1 MEKKL
6 LHGAVFKRV
15 VSLAMTLVMLLS
27 FFPGVIPARAATEDT
42 MLYLKPNANW
52 LSDNARFAVYYW
64 NDGGSAWLDLADEN
78 KDGYYE
84 VAFPSGYSKLIFCR
98 MNPATTENKWENK
111 WNQTADL
118 TLTDGYNC
126 CVIADEAWD
135 GAGEWDTFIPEEEE
149 PVIPESSEPP
159 AEPADSYYVAGDSS
173 LCGSNWSENDSNNK
187 MTHVSNG
194 VYEKVY
200 TNVAAGTYNLKVTN
214 GTWDKNWGDNG
225 NNYTFVVSATCDV
238 TVSFDANSQTV
249 SVTGEHV
256 GKETGLEINTM
267 HAVGNGSGNWLG
279 GKNWEVTANTMT
291 EISDNVYEI
300 TFEDVPEGSAYEFK
314 FAANAAWTHSWGGGG
329 AEGEAVYNGQNIKLT
344 VSYALADVTLKLDMT
359 GYNHD
364 TKTGAVYSVTVTE
377 VEAEPAVDYYL
388 VGYING
394 ADYGCNDD
402 YANLGAYKFVDGKLT
417 ATFEQDSYVF
427 VKTGDNA
434 NWYMSE
440 GYAANSPA
448 TLYNTTV
455 GLTDANKLFVPGGKE
470 LTFTLVVNADDTLTL
485 SYTASG
491 TEVPEDYTTVTIHF
505 LKPEGWGNTI
515 NAYLWNNGAVPG
527 YEDYNTWPG
536 KAVSANAEHAGW
548 YDLVVSTEQPMA
560 FNFIFNDGGNQTADL
575 YTGSITGDT
584 ELWVVGNNVLTTAP
598 GEWSGDYT
606 YTANIHFRKP
616 ADWADTINA
625 WIWNDNGAIPGYEQY
640 QTTWPGA
647 PIEADA
653 VNSGWYNV
661 SVTVDENSGFS
672 FILNDGSKQTAD
684 LSTGTL
690 DVITHLWVV
699 DGQVQHSAPDGWVDA
714 SRTVHVPGTFP
725 GPSWDAGSNQMTYD
739 ADLGLYVYTFEDVP
753 AANYEYKIS
762 INKSWNENY
771 GAGGVK
777 DGANMSVSVPETMDV
792 TVYYNDRSHF
802 STTSVTYIFAD
813 IALSGTGIPEGTKLK
828 DNDLSGIYSA
838 SVDMA
843 AGTYTDVKLTYNGK
857 DYLMQLQQRES
868 ERTGIPSLKI
878 SFNNVFGYYI
888 EVRNTYKE
896 NVPADWIRKQTL
908 VNAERYITQELKE
921 YEEKILGAEEK
932 ILALESQIYNNLV
945 ADLASYI
952 PAIQVNA
959 SHLARLDV
967 LLSFANISRTYKYI
981 RPVISEDDVLDIKQG
996 RHPVIERQMAVGE
1009 SYIPNDL
1016 YLDSDKQQII
1026 IVTGPNMAGK
1036 SALLRQTALITLMA
1050 QIGCFVPADSAVI
1063 GLVDKIF
1070 TRVGASDNISAG
1082 ESTFMVEM
1090 TEASNILN
1098 NLSGHSLV
1106 LFDELGRGTSTYD
1119 GMSIAWAIVEYIHEY
1134 AKGRARTLFATHY
1147 HELTVLESL
1156 MEGVKNYNIAVK
1168 KRGDDI
1174 TFLRKIVKGGADES
1188 YGIEVA
1194 KLAGIPESI
1203 IRRAKDILKEL
1214 TLAEPSDTNA
1224 QAGKADIIDNGQ
1236 LSLLNP
1242 VNDAITEKLNKVDI
1256 NTLTPI
1262 EAINLIYEL
1271 KKLL

>member
-6 LHGAVFKRV
+6 LHGAAFKRV
-15 VSLAMTLVMLLS
+15 VSLVMTFVMLLS

-64 NDGGSAWLDLADEN
+64 NDSGSAWQDLADEN
-78 KDGYYE
+78 EDGYYE

-98 MNPATTENKWENK
+98 MNPATTENNWDNK

-126 CVIADEAWD
+126 CVIADGAWD
-135 GAGEWDTFIPEEEE
+135 GAGEWDTFTPEEEE

-159 AEPADSYYVAGDSS
+159 AEPADSYYVAGDKS
-173 LCGSNWSENDSNNK
+173 LCGSEWSADDSNNK
-187 MTHVSNG
+187 MTHVSG
-194 VYEKVY
+194 SKYEKVY

-225 NNYTFVVSATCDV
+225 NNYTFVVSAACDV
-238 TVSFDANSQTV
+238 TVSFDADTGIVAV
-249 SVTGEHV
+249 SGEHV
-256 GKETGLEINTM
+256 GKENGLEINSM

-279 GKNWEVTANTMT
+279 GKNWDVAANAMT

-300 TFEDVPEGSAYEFK
+300 TFKNVSEGTAYEFK

-329 AEGEAVYNGQNIKLT
+329 AEGEAVYNGQNIKLA

-364 TKTGAVYSVTVTE
+364 TKTGAVYAVTMTE
-377 VEAEPAVDYYL
+377 VVEEPEATYIVAGTPGLCGSEWNPADETNKMSRQEDGTYVKVFEGVEPETYEFK
-388 VGYING
+388 ITNG
-394 ADYGCNDD
+394 TWDQSWG
-402 YANLGAYKFVDGKLT
+402 DGG
-417 ATFEQDSYVF
+417 SNY
-427 VKTGDNA
+427 
-434 NWYMSE
+434 
-440 GYAANSPA
+440 
-448 TLYNTTV
+448 
-455 GLTDANKLFVPGGKE
+455 
-470 LTFTLVVNADDTLTL
+470 TFTLAEKSDVTIVFDPATEKITVT
-485 SYTASG
+485 STPVAS
-491 TEVPEDYTTVTIHF
+491 VPEGYTNVTIHF

-536 KAVSANAEHAGW
+536 KAVSANTEHAGW
-548 YDLVVSTEQPMA
+548 YDLVVCTEQPMA

-647 PIEADA
+647 PIEVDA

-777 DGANMSVSVPETMDV
+777 DGPNMSVSVPETMDV

-802 STTSVTYIFAD
+802 SATSVTYVFAD
-813 IALSGTGIPEGTKLK
+813 IDLSGTGIPEGTKLK
-828 DNDLSGIYSA
+828 DNDLSGI
-838 SVDMA
+838 
-843 AGTYTDVKLTYNGK
+843 
-857 DYLMQLQQRES
+857 
-868 ERTGIPSLKI
+868 
-878 SFNNVFGYYI
+878 
-888 EVRNTYKE
+888 
-896 NVPADWIRKQTL
+896 
-908 VNAERYITQELKE
+908 
-921 YEEKILGAEEK
+921 
-932 ILALESQIYNNLV
+932 
-945 ADLASYI
+945 
-952 PAIQVNA
+952 
-959 SHLARLDV
+959 
-967 LLSFANISRTYKYI
+967 
-981 RPVISEDDVLDIKQG
+981 
-996 RHPVIERQMAVGE
+996 
-1009 SYIPNDL
+1009 
-1016 YLDSDKQQII
+1016 
-1026 IVTGPNMAGK
+1026 
-1036 SALLRQTALITLMA
+1036 
-1050 QIGCFVPADSAVI
+1050 
-1063 GLVDKIF
+1063 
-1070 TRVGASDNISAG
+1070 
-1082 ESTFMVEM
+1082 
-1090 TEASNILN
+1090 
-1098 NLSGHSLV
+1098 
-1106 LFDELGRGTSTYD
+1106 
-1119 GMSIAWAIVEYIHEY
+1119 
-1134 AKGRARTLFATHY
+1134 
-1147 HELTVLESL
+1147 
-1156 MEGVKNYNIAVK
+1156 
-1168 KRGDDI
+1168 
-1174 TFLRKIVKGGADES
+1174 
-1188 YGIEVA
+1188 
-1194 KLAGIPESI
+1194 
-1203 IRRAKDILKEL
+1203 
-1214 TLAEPSDTNA
+1214 
-1224 QAGKADIIDNGQ
+1224 
-1236 LSLLNP
+1236 
-1242 VNDAITEKLNKVDI
+1242 
-1256 NTLTPI
+1256 
-1262 EAINLIYEL
+1262 
-1271 KKLL
+1271 